1 MTGEKKLTFE
11 VAMKEL
17 EVIIQK
23 LDAGDVAL
31 EESIL
36 LYTRGM
42 ELSKYCREELD
53 AVDKKISMISKD
65 HNNETIQE
73 EPFV

>member
-31 EESIL
+31 EEDRKS
-36 LYTRGM
+36 
-42 ELSKYCREELD
+42 
-53 AVDKKISMISKD
+53 V
-65 HNNETIQE
+65 
-73 EPFV
+73 V